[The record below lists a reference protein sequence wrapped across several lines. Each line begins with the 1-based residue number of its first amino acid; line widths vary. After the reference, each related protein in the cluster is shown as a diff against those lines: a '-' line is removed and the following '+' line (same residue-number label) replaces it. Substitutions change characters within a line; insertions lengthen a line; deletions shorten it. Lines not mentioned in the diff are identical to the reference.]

1 MARKYMTKKHLL
13 NIDVVEAECTHSP
26 ATLSA

>member
-1 MARKYMTKKHLL
+1 MARKYMTQKHLL
-13 NIDVVEAECTHSP
+13 NIDVVEAGCTHSS